1 MRSFPSYVIILLAS
15 LLIATGTNFF
25 LVPYKIL
32 DGGIIGIALIINYI
46 SGTKIGLCIMLCSL
60 PIFLLAWFRQRDI
73 FYNSILGLL
82 ASSLLIELLFPL
94 QYYFLYYIELGS
106 ISSAIIGGFLMG
118 TGLGLMLRFK
128 ASTGGTDLL
137 ARFIQ
142 RYLPLNVGL
151 IIFLTDFLIIGAGGI
166 LISKETFFP
175 FDSDDCFRRGGYG
188 IMYAGRIAGK
198 HGAAASWICTLLLIK
213 KPLICRMLWN
223 KG

>member
-1 MRSFPSYVIILLAS
+1 MRSFPSYIIILLAS

-60 PIFLLAWFRQRDI
+60 PIFLLAWFRQREI

-94 QYYFLYYIELGS
+94 QYYFLYYIEP
-106 ISSAIIGGFLMG
+106 
-118 TGLGLMLRFK
+118 GLHLKRHYRRLPDGYRTRADAALQSQHRRNRPPRQIHPTLPAAECRP
-128 ASTGGTDLL
+128 D
-137 ARFIQ
+137 
-142 RYLPLNVGL
+142 YLPDGL
-151 IIFLTDFLIIGAGGI
+151 PDHRRWRNSDLQGDL
-166 LISKETFFP
+166 FP
-175 FDSDDCFRRGGYG
+175 FDSDDCFRRGRYG
-188 IMYAGRIAGK
+188 IMHAGRVKTRNLPDA
-198 HGAAASWICTLLLIK
+198 
-213 KPLICRMLWN
+213 MN